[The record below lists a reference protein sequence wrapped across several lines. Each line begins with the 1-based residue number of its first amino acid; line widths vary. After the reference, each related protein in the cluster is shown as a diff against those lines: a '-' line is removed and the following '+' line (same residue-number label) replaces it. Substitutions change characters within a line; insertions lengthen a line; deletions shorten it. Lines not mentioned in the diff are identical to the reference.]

1 MQRLHF
7 DVFVLL
13 ALNLRRQPTL
23 QGFSPVIYPAV
34 VLCFVL
40 IIRKAFLNRHTLKL
54 TGGTQIRTFQKHWYV
69 GSEGKISEIANNNL

>member
-13 ALNLRRQPTL
+13 ALSLRRQPTL

-34 VLCFVL
+34 VL

-69 GSEGKISEIANNNL
+69 GSEGRISEIGNNNF